1 MLVAKAVTPALLRVQ
16 GEKMGDRYLI
26 IDQVLSNV
34 ADASSEFLETLDEA
48 RARIQ
53 KLEESYSRHGYEPVS
68 GYGAS
73 HGNLKRYRL
82 NRVRRGSSMDREYPY
97 TEFDVVYRHAI
108 SPLEAKDPELFREL
122 SEMVS
127 DATATFMTFYLYR
140 YMDIK
145 RLSASLKQELTARLK
160 EELAGQ

>member
-16 GEKMGDRYLI
+16 GEKIGDRYLV

-34 ADASSEFLETLDEA
+34 ADASSEFLEMLDEA

-53 KLEESYSRHGYEPVS
+53 K
-68 GYGAS
+68 
-73 HGNLKRYRL
+73 RYRL
-82 NRVRRGSSMDREYPY
+82 NRVRCGSSMDREYPY

-108 SPLEAKDPELFREL
+108 SPLEDKDPELFREL

-127 DATATFMTFYLYR
+127 EMVSEATTTFTTFYLYR

-160 EELAGQ
+160 EAQVGQ